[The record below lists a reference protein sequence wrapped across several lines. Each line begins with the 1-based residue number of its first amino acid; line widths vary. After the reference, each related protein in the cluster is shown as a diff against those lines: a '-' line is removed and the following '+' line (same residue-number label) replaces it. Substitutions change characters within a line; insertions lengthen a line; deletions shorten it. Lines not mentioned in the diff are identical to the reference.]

1 MSVTLPALPFD
12 VPPKPMELTSA
23 TPSRVLAIKKI
34 DASLVGDD
42 GGDYIDATRC
52 EGVPMGK
59 RKDWVIPEPN
69 AE

>member
-1 MSVTLPALPFD
+1 LSVTLPALPFD
-12 VPPKPMELTSA
+12 VPPKPMELTAPPS
-23 TPSRVLAIKKI
+23 SRVLAIKKI
-34 DASLVGDD
+34 DASLVSDD